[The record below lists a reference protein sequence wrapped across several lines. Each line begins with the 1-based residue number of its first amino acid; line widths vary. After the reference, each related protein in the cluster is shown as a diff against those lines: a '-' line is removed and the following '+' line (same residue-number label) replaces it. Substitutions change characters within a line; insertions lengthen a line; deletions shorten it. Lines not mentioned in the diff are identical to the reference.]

1 MQNYIEAYSLLEDVA
16 NSGANLFQDVV
27 RKGTGGW
34 KKVVAAFGN
43 DILLEN
49 GEIDRARLG
58 QIVFSDS
65 TKRQLLNRYVLE
77 VSCSLQ
83 TKGMRIRILN
93 KGISLLEEYLFNIY
107 FNASLIT
114 VDLVAASIT
123 FPVTLGIAEEQLNFM
138 LMLMEK

>member
-1 MQNYIEAYSLLEDVA
+1 MQKYIEAYLLLEGIA

-49 GEIDRARLG
+49 GEIDRASLG

-77 VSCSLQ
+77 VSCSL
-83 TKGMRIRILN
+83 
-93 KGISLLEEYLFNIY
+93 
-107 FNASLIT
+107 
-114 VDLVAASIT
+114 
-123 FPVTLGIAEEQLNFM
+123 
-138 LMLMEK
+138 